1 MLELFLPFLLLFL
14 HILFILM
21 KATFTLH
28 VNEIDHNLL
37 EAIKRLFKNKTI
49 TITVEDILEDKATLN
64 PKES

>member
-1 MLELFLPFLLLFL
+1 
-14 HILFILM
+14 M